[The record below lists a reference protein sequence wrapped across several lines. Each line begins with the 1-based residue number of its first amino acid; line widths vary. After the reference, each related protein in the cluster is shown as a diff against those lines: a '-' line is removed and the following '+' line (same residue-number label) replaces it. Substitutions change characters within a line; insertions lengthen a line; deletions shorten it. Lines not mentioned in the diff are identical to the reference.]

1 MLNTKCVADFE
12 GGGESTKVLV
22 ENLEDWEDLEKV
34 NDSLV
39 KYRSK
44 DWMYIL
50 SLCQPAALQIGRK
63 IYAKEIFWVVETLNV
78 RERVEI
84 RKCDKSEVNNS
95 VCCRAIRFQSNN
107 ISILTQ
113 NYDSHESRMK
123 ICNVCKKWG
132 KEASARPAD
141 QIHLNFPPMNQ
152 IWPPSPQRS
161 MIKKTIMDFWWIL
174 VFCFRKQLKCETIWE
189 VNIVEWCLFPR
200 GQ

>member
-22 ENLEDWEDLEKV
+22 ENLEDWEDLENV

-63 IYAKEIFWVVETLNV
+63 IYAKEIFWVVETLNAH
-78 RERVEI
+78 ERVEI

-95 VCCRAIRFQSNN
+95 ICCRAIRFQANN

-113 NYDSHESRMK
+113 NYDSMNLEWKYAMCVKSEG
-123 ICNVCKKWG
+123 KKHPRGRLIKSIWIFLPWIRFDRPVL
-132 KEASARPAD
+132 KEA
-141 QIHLNFPPMNQ
+141 
-152 IWPPSPQRS
+152 W
-161 MIKKTIMDFWWIL
+161 
-174 VFCFRKQLKCETIWE
+174 
-189 VNIVEWCLFPR
+189 
-200 GQ
+200 